1 MYQSIVEKVTG
12 AVKRTNRT
20 YQHSRDQPFLFE
32 LMSRW
37 RVRTRHL
44 HYNISKGRFLLAVS
58 ILLAWHQVIY
68 KNDGSPRMTWKCQ
81 HVGEEN
87 QTCMLGLY
95 CRFFSTG
102 YNIIYCIHVE
112 IYIRVL
118 SVGVGWIKTHFSAFC
133 NIWACWTEEMYQD
146 VNFHI
151 INIYSKPIEPIYW
164 NRQHID
170 CAVLRIQASLS
181 RS

>member
-1 MYQSIVEKVTG
+1 MLEVSSWCWLFSQQSYLLPLPEEINCVLNYWI
-12 AVKRTNRT
+12 KRKSISELIANRT

-32 LMSRW
+32 LMSRR

-68 KNDGSPRMTWKCQ
+68 NNGGSPRMTWKCQ

-102 YNIIYCIHVE
+102 YNSIYCIHVE

-118 SVGVGWIKTHFSAFC
+118 SVGWDK
-133 NIWACWTEEMYQD
+133 
-146 VNFHI
+146 
-151 INIYSKPIEPIYW
+151 
-164 NRQHID
+164 
-170 CAVLRIQASLS
+170 
-181 RS
+181 